1 MSDGQTVQIAGV
13 PPVQPPVE
21 VQAPPAAGNGQQT
34 GNIDIEK
41 LTAEITAK
49 VAEQMKPALEAQF
62 KSQLDGT
69 NRRNSELEKQLEE
82 QAKKANE
89 QKLTDSERI
98 AAIEER
104 EATAQREREAERR
117 DAEKA
122 VKIAT
127 WKSEAV
133 ARGLPDDTYVDSTLS
148 LEDGIK
154 YLEGY
159 QAKVQEKITAGINAK
174 LSQSTLPGS
183 GNVGDAAVD
192 TKNWTGPQWADFYA
206 QKNKAR
212 AVGNP
217 MPPGVVGATIVRAG

>member
-1 MSDGQTVQIAGV
+1 MSDAQKIQTVTPPESVV
-13 PPVQPPVE
+13 PPVE
-21 VQAPPAAGNGQQT
+21 AKQQT
-34 GNIDIEK
+34 GQVDIEK

-49 VAEQMKPALEAQF
+49 VTEQLKPAIEAEF

-82 QAKKANE
+82 QAKKATE

-117 DAEKA
+117 EAEKA

-133 ARGLPDDTYVDSTLS
+133 ARGLPDDTHVDTTLS

-183 GNVGDAAVD
+183 GNVGTPAAD
-192 TKNWTGPQWADFYA
+192 TKNWTGEQWAEEF
-206 QKNKAR
+206 AR
-212 AVGNP
+212 RRQAATVLNQV
-217 MPPGVVGATIVRAG
+217 PPGVTGATIVRAQ